1 LSTDD
6 QLFEQPIDP
15 ARLRAFMRTYLKLP
29 EESSDEEIRA
39 VLFRRDDGLLAWYDN
54 RRNRVER
61 IPAPDAAYGNPDRI

>member
-1 LSTDD
+1 
-6 QLFEQPIDP
+6 
-15 ARLRAFMRTYLKLP
+15 MRTYLKLP